1 MRLWFL
7 LAVSLFAAD
16 SPESVGF
23 SSQRLQKLH
32 TAMNELVDTKQLAGV
47 QTMVAR
53 HGKVVDQHVYGKRDI
68 ASGAA
73 LAPDTIFRIYSMTKP
88 IVGVA
93 MMMLYEEGKWK
104 ASDPVSK
111 FLPEFANVQVY
122 KADGTLA
129 KPKRPPTM
137 EQLMS
142 HTAGLTYGFFGDTPV
157 DKLYREA
164 APLQAGSLKE
174 MSEKIAKLPLLYEPG
189 DQWVYSM
196 AVDVQGCIVEKL
208 SGMPLD
214 EFLQKRIFEP
224 LGMKDTGFHVPAEKR
239 ARFATEY
246 RWNAKGELQAG
257 GNDYAKPPAAPSGGG
272 GLVSTAR
279 DYMRFAQMV
288 ANKGELDGIRL
299 LSPASV
305 QLMTANHLTSRVL
318 NGVHGE
324 TRPGMGFGYDFAVFI
339 DPALAGAPV
348 GKGTHFW
355 SGMAG
360 TWFWIDP
367 VNDVVFVGM
376 IQRINDPKSP
386 DVQHLSRAL
395 TMQALLELGK

>member
-1 MRLWFL
+1 MRLAFFL
-7 LAVSLFAAD
+7 AISLFAAD

-23 SSQRLQKLH
+23 SQQRLQKLH
-32 TAMNELVDTKQLAGV
+32 AAMDELVDSKQLAGV

-53 HGKVVDQHVYGKRDI
+53 HGKVIDQHVYGKRDL

-73 LAPDTIFRIYSMTKP
+73 LQPDTIFRIYSMTKP
-88 IVGVA
+88 IIGVA

-111 FLPEFANVQVY
+111 YLPEFANVQVY
-122 KADGTLA
+122 KSDGTLA
-129 KPKRPPTM
+129 KPRRAPTM

-164 APLQAGSLKE
+164 TPLGATSLKD
-174 MSEKIAKLPLLYEPG
+174 MSERIAKLPLLYEPG
-189 DQWVYSM
+189 DQWVYSVS
-196 AVDVQGCIVEKL
+196 VDVQGCIIEKI

-214 EFLQKRIFEP
+214 VFLQKRIFEP
-224 LGMKDTGFHVPAEKR
+224 LGMKDTGFYVPAEKR

-257 GNDYAKPPAAPSGGG
+257 GTDYSKPPAAPSGGG

-288 ANKGELDGIRL
+288 ANKGELDGVRL
-299 LSPASV
+299 LSPATV
-305 QLMTANHLTSRVL
+305 TLMTANHLSSRVL
-318 NGVHGE
+318 NGPHGE
-324 TRPGMGFGYDFAVFI
+324 TRPGQGFGYDFAVFM
-339 DPALAGAPV
+339 DPALAGAAV

-376 IQRINDPKSP
+376 IQRIIDPKSP

-395 TMQALLELGK
+395 TMQALLNPAK